1 MTALSVAYRFKPG
14 RTFAQA
20 LVGLLVGSTVFDI
33 DWKTALGG
41 AALAGLV
48 ALLQIWAEGGEMLA
62 DDARVTGTLDY
73 VGKRRDEDGD
83 GRPDGIGV

>member
-1 MTALSVAYRFKPG
+1 MTNKIRAALAALYRFKPG

-33 DWKTALGG
+33 DWTTALGG

-48 ALLQIWAEGGEMLA
+48 SLLQIWAEGGELLA
-62 DDARVTGTLDY
+62 ADARVTGTKATA
-73 VGKRRDEDGD
+73 G
-83 GRPDGIGV
+83 P